1 MGGRE
6 ECCGVGRTDVIC
18 LCVEGEARGVRG
30 GRPDE
35 SSSHDCAISLYTVWD
50 GVVPEAGLG
59 GGRAGYTR
67 SRQ

>member
-1 MGGRE
+1 VRE
-6 ECCGVGRTDVIC
+6 
-18 LCVEGEARGVRG
+18 